1 MNRAL
6 WKKNLRDA
14 RWLLIGCA
22 ALMFAF
28 QWLRVWLVSQVPLE
42 NFRLILNLLPSKLEK
57 LMPVPFHQVAT
68 QVGRIAAAYDEPL
81 VILIVTVWA
90 IARGSDAVSGE
101 IGRGTMEMLLAQPV
115 RRVHVLATQA
125 AVTIAGAAIIAL
137 AAWHGTALGLALI
150 SLGEPVSANQ
160 FLPCILNLFSLS
172 VFIAGLA
179 TLASSCDRY
188 RWRTIGLVGAF
199 YAVEM
204 VVKVIGRVSPKM
216 HWMTYFSFFSPFE
229 PQILVADPRRTWS
242 LWIFEDDTLLLGG
255 LGFNAI
261 LLGMALGCYLLAGAI
276 FARRD
281 LPAPL

>member
-1 MNRAL
+1 
-6 WKKNLRDA
+6 
-14 RWLLIGCA
+14 
-22 ALMFAF
+22 MFAF

-42 NFRLILNLLPSKLEK
+42 NFKLILNLLPSKLEK
-57 LMPVPFHQVAT
+57 LLPVPFHQVAT

-115 RRVHVLATQA
+115 RRSSVLLTQA
-125 AVTIAGAAIIAL
+125 FVTIAGAAVIAA
-137 AAWHGTALGLALI
+137 AAWCGVAVGLSLI
-150 SLGEPVSANQ
+150 DLGEPLSANQ
-160 FLPCILNLFSLS
+160 FLPCIVNLFSLGA
-172 VFIAGLA
+172 FIAGVA

-188 RWRTIGLVGAF
+188 RWRTIGVVGAF

-216 HWMTYFSFFSPFE
+216 HWLSYLSFFTPFE
-229 PQILVADPRRTWS
+229 PQALIADSRRSWS
-242 LWIFEDDTLLLGG
+242 FWIWDDGKLLLGG
-255 LGFNAI
+255 LGYDSI
-261 LLGMALGCYLLAGAI
+261 LLGLGLVCYLAAGVV